1 MKTKPIKWLSFFG
14 ELIPLILF
22 FVGFNLSGLYLA
34 AILSVSA
41 GIILFLITWYRENRF
56 SGFIVISILFSLV
69 FLILAMILNETLFIK
84 VQPSVSNLFF
94 GVILIFGHAGQT
106 PMMKRLFSSQFQ
118 LTEAT
123 WRSLSLRWGWFF
135 LLMAAAN
142 EMAWRGLSEA
152 NWMLTKVFVFPIVTI
167 SFMALLWPMTKRG
180 LLYPDDDIGNDNMGD
195 DNIGNDSMGDDAINV
210 SQ

>member
-1 MKTKPIKWLSFFG
+1 MKTYPIKWLSFLA

-34 AILSVSA
+34 ATLSVTA
-41 GIILFLITWYRENRF
+41 GILIFLITWYRENRV
-56 SGFIVISILFSLV
+56 SGFIIISILFSLV
-69 FLILAMILNETLFIK
+69 FLILAMVLKETLFIK

-94 GVILIFGHAGQT
+94 GVILIFGHTRKT
-106 PMMKRLFSSQFQ
+106 PVMKRFFSAQFQ

-142 EMAWRGLSEA
+142 EMAWRWLSET
-152 NWMLTKVFVFPIVTI
+152 NWMMIKVFVFPVITL
-167 SFMALLWPMTKRG
+167 SFMAFLWPLTKRG
-180 LLYPDDDIGNDNMGD
+180 LLNPTDDMGE
-195 DNIGNDSMGDDAINV
+195 DSVNA
-210 SQ
+210 SQP